1 MPVRAKTPAHKPS
14 PAAAAGPLVY
24 LGPGETDR
32 AAALLEAGHVVVL
45 RDLDFDLGGA
55 EGVMYSP
62 MSDDRAKNVSFN
74 PKTGVMKGAA
84 IDGEAREALQDVVA
98 RYSGWAEALVKRI
111 IPGYAAALQ
120 TGKTSYR
127 PRSADEP
134 MSPRKDDR
142 RLHVDA
148 FPSQPVQG
156 RRILR
161 VFRNVNPEGQL
172 RHWRVGEP
180 FADHVARFLPK
191 ARPMPPGKGLALQ
204 ALGVTK
210 GRRTGYDELMLQIH
224 DASKEDDGY
233 QANGPRWDVAFA
245 PGETWMVYTDG
256 VVHAALGGRYAFE
269 QTFFLPVEA
278 MSDPAVS
285 PLRTLERMT
294 GKTLV

>member
-1 MPVRAKTPAHKPS
+1 MPARAKPPARKPS
-14 PAAAAGPLVY
+14 PPPAEAPVAY
-24 LGPGETDR
+24 LRADETDR
-32 AAALLEAGHVVVL
+32 ATALLEHGHVLVL
-45 RDLDFDLGGA
+45 RDLDFDLAGA

-62 MSDDRAKNVSFN
+62 MSDDRAKNVSFSRA
-74 PKTGVMKGAA
+74 TGVMKGAV
-84 IDGEAREALQDVVA
+84 IEGEARETLQDVVG
-98 RYSGWAEALVKRI
+98 RYSAWAEALVKRLM
-111 IPGYAAALQ
+111 PGYAAALQ

-161 VFRNVNPEGQL
+161 VFRNVNPEGQS
-172 RHWRVGEP
+172 RSWRVGEP
-180 FADHVARFLPK
+180 FADHAGRFLPQT
-191 ARPMPPGKGLALQ
+191 RPMPPGKGLALQ

-210 GRRTGYDELMLQIH
+210 GRRTAYDELMLQIH

-233 QANGPRWDVAFA
+233 QADAPRWDVGFA
-245 PGETWMVYTDG
+245 PGETWLVFTDST
-256 VVHAALGGRYAFE
+256 VHAALGGRYAFE
-269 QTFFLPVEA
+269 QTFFLPVAA
-278 MSDPAVS
+278 MSDAQVS

-294 GKTLV
+294 GRTLV